1 MRITNFIYLILFVG
15 TQTIANPILL
25 VDAYHSAIEFGM
37 EFAVAKSKDN
47 VVREE
52 TQQAKAL
59 FYPNLSLLANYEYEE
74 VDQSFPIA
82 TNEPTRSSTLQV
94 VLKQPVYDRA
104 SWYQIDMA
112 QERELFSAD
121 SLKFTQQEIAYVVS
135 QAYFLQAF
143 NKNALDALM
152 IEQKSFQIQLEKIQ
166 KQHEKGI
173 SNKLDFL
180 NAQLDHNKSNS
191 KVLQAKGD
199 LKKSSLEFKR
209 LIGKDLSPKS
219 SKISETR
226 YSSIVN
232 TLFKFEKD
240 LSNEEFWLKK
250 SVDNSK
256 VAQSASKIKLAKYD
270 KEVQK
275 SDHYPSLSLDMTSSR
290 DEQYNNLLSVDKDVS
305 VSLNFVL
312 PLYKGG
318 STSSKVRAAE
328 MRIQQAKQEYNN
340 NLEAAKLEIST
351 VIDSLLHDQSY
362 IESLRVGVQSAREL
376 LDATKKMHEN
386 GLQSLVDVRISEA
399 KLSLAKSSFIEVLYT
414 AIMHRLELFKL
425 TGSLVIADLTDIDSL
440 LNGKNH

>member
-199 LKKSSLEFKR
+199 
-209 LIGKDLSPKS
+209 
-219 SKISETR
+219 
-226 YSSIVN
+226 
-232 TLFKFEKD
+232 
-240 LSNEEFWLKK
+240 
-250 SVDNSK
+250 
-256 VAQSASKIKLAKYD
+256 
-270 KEVQK
+270 QK
-275 SDHYPSLSLDMTSSR
+275 NHHLSLS
-290 DEQYNNLLSVDKDVS
+290 
-305 VSLNFVL
+305 
-312 PLYKGG
+312 
-318 STSSKVRAAE
+318 A
-328 MRIQQAKQEYNN
+328 
-340 NLEAAKLEIST
+340 
-351 VIDSLLHDQSY
+351 
-362 IESLRVGVQSAREL
+362 
-376 LDATKKMHEN
+376 
-386 GLQSLVDVRISEA
+386 
-399 KLSLAKSSFIEVLYT
+399 
-414 AIMHRLELFKL
+414 
-425 TGSLVIADLTDIDSL
+425 
-440 LNGKNH
+440 